1 MWHSEAL
8 FGSQVMCKQNV
19 AFGEDVIACTPC
31 IQIICICVFSSIVG
45 LLELIVTRL
54 YSFCAMSDGK
64 LG

>member
-1 MWHSEAL
+1 MR
-8 FGSQVMCKQNV
+8 KQNV

-31 IQIICICVFSSIVG
+31 IQIICICVFSIVG
-45 LLELIVTRL
+45 LLELIFTRL